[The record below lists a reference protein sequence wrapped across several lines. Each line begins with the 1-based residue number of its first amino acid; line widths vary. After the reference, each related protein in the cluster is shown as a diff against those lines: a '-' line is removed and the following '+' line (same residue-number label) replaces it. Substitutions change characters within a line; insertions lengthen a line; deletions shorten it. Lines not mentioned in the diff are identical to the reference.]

1 MKIETKFNTTYKKF
15 VVKVD
20 NTYLGMFDS
29 IHQANKY
36 LLLAMGIDYT
46 ITPEEVK

>member
-1 MKIETKFNTTYKKF
+1 MKVQTTYKKY

-20 NTYLGMFDS
+20 NTYLGAFDS

-46 ITPEEVK
+46 IRPEEVR